1 MLTHRV
7 FLIIGGNLGNREELI
22 AKTAAQIEQTIG
34 RIVKR
39 SDIYETEP
47 WGFQH
52 ETCFLNQVLEVE
64 TPLEAL
70 CLLDACQL
78 IEKNLGRKRDHDDY
92 SARTVDIDVLFY
104 DDCIYT
110 LPPLVVPHRK
120 LHERMFVLK
129 PLAQITPTLMHPLLG
144 KTINEL
150 LSSCPDSTQVWRYA
164 SAEKRRVMA

>member
-1 MLTHRV
+1 LLTHRV

-78 IEKNLGRKRDHDDY
+78 IEKNLGRTREYDDY
-92 SARTVDIDVLFY
+92 SARTADIDVLFY

-110 LPPLVVPHRK
+110 LPPLVLPHRK

-129 PLAQITPTLMHPLLG
+129 PLAQIAPSLTHPLLG

-150 LSSCPDSTQVWRYA
+150 LACCSDSAQVWEYTPA
-164 SAEKRRVMA
+164 GKKKVTA

>member
-1 MLTHRV
+1 MHRV
-7 FLIIGGNLGNREELI
+7 YLIIGGNLGNREELI
-22 AKTAAQIEQTIG
+22 DKTARQIEQMIG
-34 RIVKR
+34 KVVKR
-39 SDIYETEP
+39 SDIFESEP
-47 WGFQH
+47 WGFDH
-52 ETCFLNQVLEVE
+52 DTNFLNQVLEVE
-64 TPLEAL
+64 TSLEAL
-70 CLLDACQL
+70 CLLDTCQL
-78 IEKNLGRKRDHDDY
+78 VETNLGRKRDHDDY